1 MKMHETVKR
10 ESGEVS
16 HARLIGLA
24 LLVASFIPV
33 AVWAWVT
40 VAHAEHGH
48 QPPLS
53 WKPVVII
60 WAVIAGTG
68 LAVAFG
74 RIQDALDAAI
84 DRLDKENH

>member
-1 MKMHETVKR
+1 MRETVKR

-16 HARLIGLA
+16 HARLIGVV
-24 LLVASFIPV
+24 LVLASFVPLG
-33 AVWAWVT
+33 VWAFVT
-40 VAHAEHGH
+40 IQHTGHGH
-48 QPPLS
+48 EPPLS

-84 DRLDKENH
+84 DRLGGDDE